1 MLFASHQEY
10 LEYCQAAALEWR
22 LHAQILPTWL
32 AAREPGRLTYRV
44 QRSGEEEEERE
55 EIGAVEE
62 QEEEEGG
69 ILDRWGRRRTK

>member
-69 ILDRWGRRRTK
+69 ILDRWGRRKTK

>member
-1 MLFASHQEY
+1 MLFAPHQEY

-22 LHAQILPTWL
+22 LHTKILPSWL

>member
-1 MLFASHQEY
+1 MNT
-10 LEYCQAAALEWR
+10 LEYCLARQTAILEWQ
-22 LHAQILPTWL
+22 LHAKILPTWL

-55 EIGAVEE
+55 EKGAVEG

>member
-1 MLFASHQEY
+1 M
-10 LEYCQAAALEWR
+10 EYCQAAAFEWR

-32 AAREPGRLTYRV
+32 AAREPGRLMYRV

-55 EIGAVEE
+55 EKGAVEE

-69 ILDRWGRRRTK
+69 ILDRWGRRKTK